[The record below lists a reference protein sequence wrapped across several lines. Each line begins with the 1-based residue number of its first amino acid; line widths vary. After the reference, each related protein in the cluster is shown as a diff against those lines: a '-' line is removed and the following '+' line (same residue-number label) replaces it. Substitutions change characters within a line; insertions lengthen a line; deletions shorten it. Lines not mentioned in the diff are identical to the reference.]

1 MSTAVTETYGNHL
14 VTVSADRPAR
24 DAAGIPLVTR
34 REAYALARA
43 EYARLLALVESLS
56 GGDWQ
61 RPTACTL
68 WDVRSMVAHIA
79 GALAGYASWRQF
91 ARQYNPRSYRPY
103 RGKFKEPVDYVN
115 AVQVDDRA
123 DRTAEELIQEIRA
136 VGPRALRTR
145 YKVPKL
151 VRLLRVPAGPF
162 GMVSAEYLLDTI
174 YARDM
179 WMHRLDLSR
188 ATGREM
194 ITTPEH
200 DGRMVALVVRDL
212 ARLLERTLGEASVA
226 YDLHGAA
233 GDTYRVGK
241 HPTPSAT
248 ITMDVLDFNV
258 LASGRMKAE
267 DALQQGLVTVEG
279 NLALAHRALENTSVL
294 Y

>member
-1 MSTAVTETYGNHL
+1 MSTAVTETYGEHP
-14 VTVSADRPAR
+14 VTMSAQQLTI
-24 DAAGIPLVTR
+24 DAAAIPPVTR
-34 REAYALARA
+34 HEAYALART
-43 EYARLLALVESLS
+43 EYARLLALIESLS
-56 GGDWQ
+56 GDDWHRQ
-61 RPTACTL
+61 TACTL
-68 WDVRSMVAHIA
+68 WDVKSMVAHIA

-91 ARQYNPRSYRPY
+91 ARQYNPLSYRPY

-123 DRTAEELIQEIRA
+123 DRTTEELIQEIRA
-136 VGPRALRTR
+136 AGPRALRTR

-151 VRLLRVPAGPF
+151 VRLLRMPAGAF
-162 GMVSAEYLLDTI
+162 GLLSAEYLLDTI
-174 YARDM
+174 YSRDM

-212 ARLLERTLGEASVA
+212 ARLLEGTLGEASVA

-233 GDTYRVGK
+233 GGTYRIGK
-241 HPTPSAT
+241 HPIPFAT
-248 ITMDVLDFNV
+248 IEMDVLDFNV

-267 DALQQGLVTVEG
+267 DALQQGLVRTVG
-279 NLALAHRALENTSVL
+279 NPGMANRALEKTLVL